1 MKQTCD
7 KLLFILMYFRLYL
20 TQEAQGFLFGMG
32 PID

>member
-1 MKQTCD
+1 
-7 KLLFILMYFRLYL
+7 MYFRLYL